1 VITAGRPGPV
11 REHTVAG
18 LLREYRSFVDLV
30 TGLDADAWRRP
41 TRCAGWQVR
50 DVAGHVLGQ
59 LIDTVTGA
67 AVTRSA
73 DEQAAEMRQYSPRAI
88 AAQMQTAVESFI
100 QLLSTLDDTN
110 WIEPSPIPRFT
121 LGQGVHAPLNDAYV
135 HRDDIRTALAIAPDR
150 GPGLV
155 DSLDFVLGVLIRS
168 GAASAEPSVAR
179 LLDIPA
185 AGFTDATGVDAYE
198 FLLAAT
204 GRLDAARLGLP
215 ESINIYR

>member
-11 REHTVAG
+11 RERTIAG
-18 LLREYRSFVDLV
+18 LLREYRSFVELV
-30 TGLDADAWRRP
+30 TELDAEAWRRP
-41 TRCAGWQVR
+41 TRCVSWQVR
-50 DVAGHVLGQ
+50 DVAGHVVGQ

-67 AVTRSA
+67 AGTRSP
-73 DEQAAEMRQYSPRAI
+73 DEQAAEMRQHSPSAL
-88 AAQMQTAVESFI
+88 AAQMRTAAESCTR
-100 QLLSTLDDTN
+100 LLRALDDTN
-110 WIEPSPIPRFT
+110 WIGPSPIPRFT
-121 LGQGVHAPLNDAYV
+121 LGQGVHALLNDAYV
-135 HRDDIRTALAIAPDR
+135 HRDDIRTALAMAPDR

-155 DSLDFVLGVLIRS
+155 DSLDFVLGVLFRS
-168 GAASAEPSVAR
+168 GTGLSEPSIAR

-185 AGFTDATGVDAYE
+185 AGFTKVTGVDAHK